1 MQQQKKEKK
10 ERTGMSC
17 ELNETINNDK
27 NGRNPPTLG
36 YGMIKSP
43 VKDFIKKYYKKWE
56 SYKNSSF
63 LFSFSPHQGLK
74 NGKETSL
81 KFSM

>member
-27 NGRNPPTLG
+27 NGRNSPTLG

-43 VKDFIKKYYKKWE
+43 VKDFIKKYYKK
-56 SYKNSSF
+56 
-63 LFSFSPHQGLK
+63 
-74 NGKETSL
+74 
-81 KFSM
+81 

>member
-27 NGRNPPTLG
+27 NGRNSPTLG

-43 VKDFIKKYYKKWE
+43 VKDFIKTGVTNYRHRLYIN
-56 SYKNSSF
+56 SYNEYD
-63 LFSFSPHQGLK
+63 LLEMDRNTLK
-74 NGKETSL
+74 
-81 KFSM
+81 